1 MTHVRLRRSVSFG
14 YAHWFLWVPLTILA
28 SISTVAAVVFAV
40 HDKATT
46 TSRRRFL
53 IAYVAYSSTIAILN
67 TVMFGSLV
75 GNLISIKRSL
85 ANFNQVIDNKGTKS
99 FGETVEKPQAS
110 IPAEDV
116 VAVRE
121 GSSWITSPASS
132 RRHPSGSAYSY
143 SHSTTRTRATQN
155 MAASPEQEPGMTFP
169 FSHRSASPRTRPPRR
184 SDPYAKTDFG
194 PVRTRTRT
202 RTQSLRAAAAT
213 AAALTVSSQGSWITS
228 SLGTRPTLSAWSYPS
243 TPRSSP
249 RDRTQSASA
258 VQSVIASTP
267 SRDMSPGTGSAHPSI
282 TRVAIGGSTRAT
294 DLDSDGL
301 HAPSA
306 LQAERGTTS
315 PVSSGARSSQIEV
328 SPLRIVAWL
337 TGVWVPLVCPF
348 LFPQR
353 YLVECLPSYCRYP
366 TSPASTAP
374 ICKAT
379 SSGPLFS
386 RLAWRFRPPS

>member
-1 MTHVRLRRSVSFG
+1 
-14 YAHWFLWVPLTILA
+14 
-28 SISTVAAVVFAV
+28 
-40 HDKATT
+40 
-46 TSRRRFL
+46 
-53 IAYVAYSSTIAILN
+53 
-67 TVMFGSLV
+67 
-75 GNLISIKRSL
+75 
-85 ANFNQVIDNKGTKS
+85 
-99 FGETVEKPQAS
+99 
-110 IPAEDV
+110 
-116 VAVRE
+116 
-121 GSSWITSPASS
+121 
-132 RRHPSGSAYSY
+132 
-143 SHSTTRTRATQN
+143 
-155 MAASPEQEPGMTFP
+155 
-169 FSHRSASPRTRPPRR
+169 
-184 SDPYAKTDFG
+184 
-194 PVRTRTRT
+194 
-202 RTQSLRAAAAT
+202 
-213 AAALTVSSQGSWITS
+213 
-228 SLGTRPTLSAWSYPS
+228 
-243 TPRSSP
+243 
-249 RDRTQSASA
+249 